1 MHATVT
7 AALSDEF
14 SDEFIDTVDSVLFLA
29 WKHACGQHVCGQHV
43 CDHHAPL
50 DWAMVMV
57 RAKSALR
64 VLTACTSEQADEA
77 LEQALEREE
86 G

>member
-1 MHATVT
+1 MHATIT

-14 SDEFIDTVDSVLFLA
+14 IETADNVLFLA
-29 WKHACGQHVCGQHV
+29 WKHAGGHHV
-43 CDHHAPL
+43 CDHHAPIVW
-50 DWAMVMV
+50 DMAMV

-77 LEQALEREE
+77 LQQALEREE

>member
-1 MHATVT
+1 MQTITT

-14 SDEFIDTVDSVLFLA
+14 IDTANTVLFLA
-29 WKHACGQHVCGQHV
+29 WKHAGGQHV
-43 CDHHAPL
+43 CDHHAPIV
-50 DWAMVMV
+50 WEMAMV

-64 VLTACTSEQADEA
+64 VLTACTAEQADQA
-77 LEQALEREE
+77 LQQALEREE

>member
-1 MHATVT
+1 MHATIT

-14 SDEFIDTVDSVLFLA
+14 IDTADNVLFLA
-29 WKHACGQHVCGQHV
+29 WKHAGGGHV
-43 CDHHAPL
+43 CDHHAPIVW
-50 DWAMVMV
+50 DMAMV

>member
-1 MHATVT
+1 MHATNT

-14 SDEFIDTVDSVLFLA
+14 IDTADNVLCLA
-29 WKHACGQHVCGQHV
+29 WKYSAGGHV
-43 CDHHAPL
+43 CDQHASIVW
-50 DWAMVMV
+50 DMAMV

-64 VLTACTSEQADEA
+64 VLTACTSEEADEA
-77 LEQALEREE
+77 LEQALQSEE

>member
-1 MHATVT
+1 VQTTIT

-14 SDEFIDTVDSVLFLA
+14 IDTADNVLFLA
-29 WKHACGQHVCGQHV
+29 WKHAGGEHV
-43 CDHHAPL
+43 CDHHAPIVW
-50 DWAMVMV
+50 DMAMV

-64 VLTACTSEQADEA
+64 VLTACTAEQADEA

>member
-1 MHATVT
+1 MHATIT

-14 SDEFIDTVDSVLFLA
+14 IDTADIVLFLA
-29 WKHACGQHVCGQHV
+29 WKHAAEGDL
-43 CDHHAPL
+43 CDHHASIVW
-50 DWAMVMV
+50 DMAMV

>member
-1 MHATVT
+1 MHATIT

-14 SDEFIDTVDSVLFLA
+14 IDTAENVLFLA
-29 WKHACGQHVCGQHV
+29 WKHAGGEHV
-43 CDHHAPL
+43 CDHHAPIVW
-50 DWAMVMV
+50 DMAMV

-64 VLTACTSEQADEA
+64 VLTTCTSEQADEA
-77 LEQALEREE
+77 LEQALQSEE

>member
-1 MHATVT
+1 MHATIT

-14 SDEFIDTVDSVLFLA
+14 IDTAENVLFLA
-29 WKHACGQHVCGQHV
+29 WKHAGGEHV
-43 CDHHAPL
+43 CDHHAPIVW
-50 DWAMVMV
+50 DMAMV

-77 LEQALEREE
+77 LEQALQSEE

>member
-1 MHATVT
+1 MHATIT

-14 SDEFIDTVDSVLFLA
+14 IDTAENVLFLA
-29 WKHACGQHVCGQHV
+29 WKHAGGEQV
-43 CDHHAPL
+43 CDHHAPIVW
-50 DWAMVMV
+50 DMAMV

>member
-1 MHATVT
+1 MA
-7 AALSDEF
+7 
-14 SDEFIDTVDSVLFLA
+14 
-29 WKHACGQHVCGQHV
+29 
-43 CDHHAPL
+43 
-50 DWAMVMV
+50 MV